1 MKTVIVTCYR
11 GYSHVIGQMSLE
23 EFIQRIRGNDYRR
36 SIEAI
41 QAALTANDTMR
52 ADRIKRQLPYF
63 TLTAVY
69 AERRLPYS
77 LTLYQ
82 NARILDFDEMTA
94 DDIVRTRRIA
104 EADKATLACAL
115 SPRRHGLKLLV
126 SLQTDEARL
135 EREAFE
141 AKGTASYAELEQY
154 HKRMFELEKAHYEQ
168 LLGCKVDTSGSD
180 LARGMYATYD
190 PEAFYSPER
199 VEALQPLHITLTLP
213 EPETAEKSAPKKRGR
228 KPLPQPTGNGTETE
242 NIDPLTQLEFRKAVD
257 YTRRKF
263 RFEPGSR
270 DSFIY
275 CLGAR
280 CRSRHIDEEDA
291 LRMTLKKYG
300 NEPDFDAEPPLRNGY
315 RYSSKNEE
323 TDEENKKSPVERVME
338 YLRVHYRFR
347 RNVVLDRVEFAK
359 LIPGTDERNLS
370 FLTMRGK
377 DFNTIYTE
385 LQLART
391 YCPLA
396 TLRAVIDSDFAPDYN
411 PFEDYFLS
419 LPAWDGTTDYIRQLA
434 DCVET
439 DDPEFWHE
447 SLRRRLVG
455 LVACAIDDES
465 QNQQLLLLYSRQGKG
480 KSRFIRNLLPPPL
493 RTYYRNG
500 MLNPDNKDHM
510 LMLSTCLIINLEEFD
525 GVSASR
531 LADLKR
537 IITQEKVTE
546 RKVYDTQAHTFVR
559 RASFAASTNNPH
571 CLQDIGENRRM
582 LFNSVRSIDY
592 HREVNHAGIY
602 AQALALWRSGYHYW
616 YEGDEVELLNLRNEA
631 FRLREPIEEHLFVYY
646 RIATEADYYA
656 KWLSASELMSKLTIY
671 AHIQANRATLQTLV
685 TVLENHGFRSRTTD
699 KGMTEYAVVELE
711 VRERH
716 LS

>member
-1 MKTVIVTCYR
+1 M
-11 GYSHVIGQMSLE
+11 
-23 EFIQRIRGNDYRR
+23 
-36 SIEAI
+36 
-41 QAALTANDTMR
+41 
-52 ADRIKRQLPYF
+52 
-63 TLTAVY
+63 
-69 AERRLPYS
+69 
-77 LTLYQ
+77 
-82 NARILDFDEMTA
+82 
-94 DDIVRTRRIA
+94 
-104 EADKATLACAL
+104 
-115 SPRRHGLKLLV
+115 
-126 SLQTDEARL
+126 
-135 EREAFE
+135 
-141 AKGTASYAELEQY
+141 
-154 HKRMFELEKAHYEQ
+154 
-168 LLGCKVDTSGSD
+168 
-180 LARGMYATYD
+180 
-190 PEAFYSPER
+190 
-199 VEALQPLHITLTLP
+199 
-213 EPETAEKSAPKKRGR
+213 
-228 KPLPQPTGNGTETE
+228 
-242 NIDPLTQLEFRKAVD
+242 
-257 YTRRKF
+257 
-263 RFEPGSR
+263 
-270 DSFIY
+270 
-275 CLGAR
+275 
-280 CRSRHIDEEDA
+280 
-291 LRMTLKKYG
+291 
-300 NEPDFDAEPPLRNGY
+300 
-315 RYSSKNEE
+315 
-323 TDEENKKSPVERVME
+323 
-338 YLRVHYRFR
+338 
-347 RNVVLDRVEFAK
+347 
-359 LIPGTDERNLS
+359 
-370 FLTMRGK
+370 
-377 DFNTIYTE
+377 
-385 LQLART
+385 
-391 YCPLA
+391 
-396 TLRAVIDSDFAPDYN
+396 
-411 PFEDYFLS
+411 
-419 LPAWDGTTDYIRQLA
+419 TDYIGQLA

-447 SLRRRLVG
+447 SLRRWLVG

-525 GVSASR
+525 GVPASR

-582 LFNSVRSIDY
+582 LFNSIRSIDY